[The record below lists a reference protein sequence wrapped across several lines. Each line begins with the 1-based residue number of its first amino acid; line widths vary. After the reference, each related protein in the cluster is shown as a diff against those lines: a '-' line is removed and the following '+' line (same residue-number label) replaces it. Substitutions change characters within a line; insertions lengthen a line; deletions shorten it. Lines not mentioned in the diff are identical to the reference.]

1 MAIAIDLD
9 SEIIWMNF
17 KCAIKLYL
25 RPHFFL
31 VCNINCNSIM
41 QLICFCIFF
50 AIHPCKCTLPF
61 PHCKCN
67 SSIYVNA
74 FCDPSAMSPC
84 NLPQQVHFT
93 ARLWNS
99 VLQLFWNCILSR
111 EFGMFFS
118 HKFSAICICGCA
130 LQIYAITFGNVLFH
144 RFTPSNARNN
154 SFAVAIQL
162 LE

>member
-1 MAIAIDLD
+1 
-9 SEIIWMNF
+9 MNELQ
-17 KCAIKLYL
+17 CAIKLYL

-31 VCNINCNSIM
+31 VCNINCNSLM

-50 AIHPCKCTLPF
+50 AIHLCKCTLPF

-93 ARLWNS
+93 D
-99 VLQLFWNCILSR
+99 
-111 EFGMFFS
+111 FGIPFCNYFEIAFFHANLECFFL

-130 LQIYAITFGNVLFH
+130 LQIYAITFGNVLFR
-144 RFTPSNARNN
+144 RFTSSNALSN
-154 SFAVAIQL
+154 SFAIAIQL